1 MQDEDTDM
9 LEREEQAKVDYVS
22 QLLSRSQGIS
32 LEPPTEIP
40 KQDQQEQHSQAPEAA
55 GVRGY
60 TNLGSRCHPI
70 LCRRPCIRFAKGKC
84 DTEDACGYCHH
95 SLHAPF
101 RNLDRKQRL
110 QVRNMDLG
118 TLLATLL
125 PHVRLCVE
133 KVGFEANEL
142 IEMIQGEVGEVQSF
156 QRNTNLDHILGQ
168 MPLSALLGLIS
179 TREERFQPLL
189 SEQVEFL
196 RQRLKR

>member
-1 MQDEDTDM
+1 MSGQPF
-9 LEREEQAKVDYVS
+9 QVDYVS

-110 QVRNMDLG
+110 QVRNMDSRVCLVCLG
-118 TLLATLL
+118 KLFIEYLRC
-125 PHVRLCVE
+125 VLCFFV
-133 KVGFEANEL
+133 
-142 IEMIQGEVGEVQSF
+142 
-156 QRNTNLDHILGQ
+156 
-168 MPLSALLGLIS
+168 
-179 TREERFQPLL
+179 
-189 SEQVEFL
+189 
-196 RQRLKR
+196 